1 MICLRLFNF
10 LYLALAGD
18 PIRFIH
24 GGSPST
30 AGSCGATGWLAAV
43 GGTARALVMLLI
55 PVAWLPG
62 SLGSAMG
69 MQLPPLQHLAL
80 HGLSLLLLA
89 HRTPAGRH
97 ARGWLGHLC
106 WPYTI
111 SMPPVRALAGWLVP
125 LQRQPAVSCRVIHA
139 HTRFA
144 MALCGMGCPASTEP
158 PLPMFP
164 SNLLCS
170 M

>member
-1 MICLRLFNF
+1 MQPLVIFLRLFNF

-24 GGSPST
+24 GGSPSA

-62 SLGSAMG
+62 SLAATMG

-89 HRTPAGRH
+89 QRAPAG
-97 ARGWLGHLC
+97 G
-106 WPYTI
+106 
-111 SMPPVRALAGWLVP
+111 LA
-125 LQRQPAVSCRVIHA
+125 
-139 HTRFA
+139 
-144 MALCGMGCPASTEP
+144 
-158 PLPMFP
+158 
-164 SNLLCS
+164 
-170 M
+170 